1 MYRVYLVFE
10 NGNKRTR
17 FTKTRR
23 AAQLIAMKETTKR
36 ETKFF
41 SIDRVSD
48 IIILS

>member
-1 MYRVYLVFE
+1 MYRVYLVFKD
-10 NGNKRTR
+10 GYKRTR

-23 AAQLIAMKETTKR
+23 AAQLIAMRETTKR

-48 IIILS
+48 IMIPS